1 MAAPPGESDIFHHVR
16 DWPYFHLPGEIHIW
30 LPKIPLWDHRSF
42 QITKYM
48 VLQLVAGMLVLFIFR
63 GLARRTAEGR
73 PPEGPWWN
81 FWETL
86 ALYIRDNVVRPT
98 IGVPHHD
105 HGGHGNGEHE
115 HDAHAVHEH
124 RETAHAETSAA
135 SGHPADRYLPYVW
148 TCFFYVLICNLLGAF
163 PWLGSPTAEINVT
176 GALAVVTVLT
186 VMFYGMQ
193 RSGVAG
199 FWASMVP
206 KMELAPFMKVI
217 MWPLIFIIEIIGFV
231 IKHGVL
237 AIRLFANM
245 MGGHTVI
252 AVLLLFIAQ
261 TSTSWLYYIV
271 LPSSIFG
278 QIFVGT
284 LELLVA
290 FIQAYIFA
298 FLATLFIG
306 MAVNPH

>member
-1 MAAPPGESDIFHHVR
+1 MAAPAGETDIFHHVR
-16 DWPYFHLPGEIHIW
+16 DFPYFHLPGFWNASGETRIY
-30 LPKIPLWDHRSF
+30 LPSVFGF
-42 QITKYM
+42 QLTKYM
-48 VLQLVAGMLVLFIFR
+48 VLQVVAGLFVLLVFR
-63 GLARRTAEGR
+63 GLARRIATGSA
-73 PPEGPWWN
+73 PEGPWWN

-98 IGVPHHD
+98 IGVPHHE
-105 HGGHGNGEHE
+105 HGHGE
-115 HDAHAVHEH
+115 HDHHGHGHDSHGHHAH
-124 RETAHAETSAA
+124 AHAEAA
-135 SGHPADRYLPYVW
+135 VAGHPADRYLPYVW
-148 TCFFYVLICNLLGAF
+148 TAFFYVLCCNLLGAF

-199 FWASMVP
+199 FWASLVP
-206 KMELAPFMKVI
+206 KMDLAPAMKIV
-217 MWPLIFIIEIIGFV
+217 MVPLIFAIELIGFA

-252 AVLLLFIAQ
+252 AVLMLFIAL
-261 TSTSWLYYIV
+261 TSNSWLYYIV
-271 LPSSIFG
+271 VPSSIFG
-278 QIFVGT
+278 QIFVGA